1 MSYLPSQ
8 SDEMRWNVNFSDE
21 NIKDCECMFMDY
33 KITYTYTEKASRKF
47 VQTDD
52 AIQDSEEIAS

>member
-1 MSYLPSQ
+1 
-8 SDEMRWNVNFSDE
+8 
-21 NIKDCECMFMDY
+21 MFMDY

-52 AIQDSEEIAS
+52 AIQDSEKIAS